1 MPPKKDKKKTKAKKP
16 KKIRL
21 SVQEPSPRFATG
33 FNRAIPGG
41 IIGNKPGD
49 YTPAS
54 FALGGYASRQPPP
67 ATPIQTPDQF
77 AIQRSLAS
85 QAQVI
90 ESIVEEQQEIK
101 RRGRRKDK
109 DKADELGVSVE
120 EYRAMRASERMPPE
134 KPLTETPLKDQFAKV
149 ETEVSMPDALQ
160 VTMGGGALETPHSN
174 IRLTKKGTPDKRYKA
189 GVIMSPPTSAPPEIG
204 GALFPGGIPAK
215 QQGLKMSPPARI
227 RTPAPD
233 ASTSLV
239 GLEGVGDNE
248 VVVQPTAGLQD
259 QGAESGV

>member
-85 QAQVI
+85 QAQAI
-90 ESIVEEQQEIK
+90 ESIVEEQK
-101 RRGRRKDK
+101 AVKRGRRPDK
-109 DKADELGVSVE
+109 EKADELGVSVE
-120 EYRAMRASERMPPE
+120 EYRAMRASERMPTE
-134 KPLTETPLKDQFAKV
+134 MPLTETSLKDQFAKV
-149 ETEVSMPDALQ
+149 KTEVSMPDIRDL
-160 VTMGGGALETPHSN
+160 TEGDLETPHSN